1 MSYTTKKSAAVIPLT
16 ADVTDDLIGT
26 EAVTGTPTVS
36 IEPSG
41 ELTAGAVTISNNIA
55 AADFSAGVVGDS
67 YRVIFEFITDAVPA
81 RKYELCQT
89 VKVY

>member
-1 MSYTTKKSAAVIPLT
+1 MSYDIKKDAAVIQLT

-26 EAVTGTPTVS
+26 EVVTGTPTVA

-41 ELTAGAVTISNNIA
+41 ELTAGVVTLSSNIA
-55 AADFSAGVVGDS
+55 SANFSGGVAGES
-67 YRVIFEFITDAVPA
+67 YKVQFEFITDAA

-89 VKVY
+89 VKVI